1 MTMMTM
7 MMWFVNIKTMTK
19 MTVVNKNALQSQ
31 NDNADN
37 DDDDMTMRTSRI

>member
-1 MTMMTM
+1 MK
-7 MMWFVNIKTMTK
+7 MMWFVKIKTMAMMK
-19 MTVVNKNALQSQ
+19 VVNKNALQSQ